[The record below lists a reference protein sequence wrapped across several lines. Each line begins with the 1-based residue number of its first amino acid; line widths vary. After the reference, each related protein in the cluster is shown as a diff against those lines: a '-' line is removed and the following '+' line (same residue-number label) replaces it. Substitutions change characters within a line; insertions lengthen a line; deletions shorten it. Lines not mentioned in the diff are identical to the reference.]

1 MPAEPELMVNGFAYR
16 EALAQLAGGME
27 GPALQIGARMQIVDR
42 QAAGRQT
49 WRERLEGLAFTGAD
63 LEPGENVDAVFD
75 VTWPLERIEA
85 ALPGPRRFR
94 TVICAHLLEHV
105 RDPFAAARNIAALLE
120 PGGLA
125 LIQVPWVQ
133 AYHAFPDDYWR
144 ISFSGLEVL
153 FPTLEPV
160 DALYSGGSSDV
171 AYRITRRGRTA
182 FDAQARQIEAQ
193 VFQLLLP
200 KQANDA
206 LLKKVAKPFYLSRGY
221 MPMTVLTW
229 LARKPAEA

>member
-16 EALAQLAGGME
+16 EAMADFAARMQ
-27 GPALQIGARMQIVDR
+27 GPVLQIGARRQVVDR

-49 WRERLEGLAFTGAD
+49 WRDRLGDRAFTGAD
-63 LEPGENVDAVFD
+63 LEAGENVDAVFD
-75 VTWPLERIEA
+75 ITWPLERIEA
-85 ALPGPRRFR
+85 ALPGERRFA

-105 RDPFAAARNIAALLE
+105 RDPFQAARNVAALLR

-133 AYHAFPDDYWR
+133 AFHAFPDDYWR
-144 ISFSGLEVL
+144 ISFSGLGLL
-153 FPTLEPV
+153 FPSLDPV

-171 AYRITRRGRTA
+171 AYRITRRGQTA
-182 FDAQARQIEAQ
+182 FDLEARQIEGQ

-200 KQANDA
+200 KAANDA
-206 LLKKVAKPFYLSRGY
+206 MLKKLARPFYLSRGY
-221 MPMTVLTW
+221 MPATVLTW
-229 LARKPAEA
+229 LARKPED